1 MAKKTD
7 TAVKPQ
13 DKAAPAK
20 AKAQDQAK
28 DQPQAKAQPKPQ
40 QKGQQKDQAKPN
52 PFKRFAAYVE
62 DSKAEL
68 RKVTWPN
75 AAETRKATF
84 AVLGFVAVMAL
95 LLGLIDLGLS
105 SLIQSILS

>member
-7 TAVKPQ
+7 TADKPQ
-13 DKAAPAK
+13 DKAAPA
-20 AKAQDQAK
+20 QAK
-28 DQPQAKAQPKPQ
+28 TQAKTQQPKPQ
-40 QKGQQKDQAKPN
+40 QKDQDKPN
-52 PFKRFAAYVE
+52 PFKRFATYVE
-62 DSKAEL
+62 ESKAEL

-75 AAETRKATF
+75 VAETRKATF

>member
-7 TAVKPQ
+7 TADKPQ
-13 DKAAPAK
+13 DKAAPAQ
-20 AKAQDQAK
+20 AKAQAK
-28 DQPQAKAQPKPQ
+28 TQPKPQQPKPQ
-40 QKGQQKDQAKPN
+40 QKEPAQPS

-62 DSKAEL
+62 ESKAEL

>member
-7 TAVKPQ
+7 TADKPQ
-13 DKAAPAK
+13 DKAAPA
-20 AKAQDQAK
+20 QAK
-28 DQPQAKAQPKPQ
+28 VQAKTQPKPQQPKPQ
-40 QKGQQKDQAKPN
+40 QKEPAQPS

-62 DSKAEL
+62 ESKAEL

>member
-7 TAVKPQ
+7 TADKPQ
-13 DKAAPAK
+13 DKAAPA
-20 AKAQDQAK
+20 QAK
-28 DQPQAKAQPKPQ
+28 VQAKTQPKPQQPKPQ
-40 QKGQQKDQAKPN
+40 QKDQDKPN
-52 PFKRFAAYVE
+52 PFKRFATYVE
-62 DSKAEL
+62 ESKAEL

>member
-7 TAVKPQ
+7 TADKPQ
-13 DKAAPAK
+13 DKAAPA
-20 AKAQDQAK
+20 QAK
-28 DQPQAKAQPKPQ
+28 TQPKPQQPKPQ
-40 QKGQQKDQAKPN
+40 QKDQDKPN
-52 PFKRFAAYVE
+52 PFKRFATYVE
-62 DSKAEL
+62 ESKAEL

>member
-7 TAVKPQ
+7 TADKPQ
-13 DKAAPAK
+13 DKAAPAQ
-20 AKAQDQAK
+20 AKAQAK
-28 DQPQAKAQPKPQ
+28 TQPKPQQPKPQ
-40 QKGQQKDQAKPN
+40 QKEPAQPS
-52 PFKRFAAYVE
+52 PFKRFATYVE
-62 DSKAEL
+62 ESKAEL